1 MKKRMTAV
9 LLSAL
14 MFTGC
19 RAETTEVRERA
30 YVQSAVFSGKD
41 ETSLTLYPFE
51 DAGDILESKG
61 ANTAAAVEE
70 ASVKSG
76 RDVFLGHTE
85 LLCFDEPAFTEEL
98 ESCLME
104 YRLSPG
110 CKMLF
115 LHETELPEDCDT
127 TQLTDSLKMEEE
139 KGRIP
144 ETDLYHVLSE
154 YSGSDGS
161 ALVPALTEKGFALCV
176 IDGSELSGV
185 LSDKAA
191 AGLVWLRGDN
201 YPERIAV
208 AGENG
213 TEDYEVYSA
222 DAKLSAE
229 IVKGIPHVRAE
240 VSIKGNG
247 NGEAAASLIK
257 VCCQAA
263 IEETLKEMKADV
275 IGLDACLAQ
284 DCPEYYAQQD
294 FETAKWAAEFEC
306 VVEMK

>member
-9 LLSAL
+9 FLSML
-14 MFTGC
+14 MLTGC
-19 RAETTEVRERA
+19 RAEVTEVRERA
-30 YVQSAVFSGKD
+30 YVQSAVFSGIN

-61 ANTAAAVEE
+61 ANTAEAVEE
-70 ASVKSG
+70 AAVKAG
-76 RDVFLGHTE
+76 REVFLGHTE
-85 LLCFDEPAFTEEL
+85 LLCFDEPSFTEEL

-115 LHETELPEDCDT
+115 LHETELPEDCDAT
-127 TQLTDSLKMEEE
+127 KLTDSLKMEEE

-154 YSGSDGS
+154 YNGSDGS
-161 ALVPALTEKGFALCV
+161 ALVPALTEEGFAICI
-176 IDGSELSGV
+176 IDGGEVSGV
-185 LSDKAA
+185 VSDKAA

-208 AGENG
+208 AGEDG
-213 TEDYEVYSA
+213 TEDYEIYSA
-222 DAKLSAE
+222 DTKLSAE

-247 NGEAAASLIK
+247 NGEAAVRLIK

-275 IGLDACLAQ
+275 IGFDACLAQ

-294 FETAKWAAEFEC
+294 FETAKWAVEFEC

>member
-1 MKKRMTAV
+1 MKKRMIIA
-9 LLSAL
+9 LLSAVV
-14 MFTGC
+14 FTGC

-30 YVQSAVFSGKD
+30 YVQSAVFSGAD

-51 DAGDILESKG
+51 DAGDVLESKG

-76 RDVFLGHTE
+76 REVFLGHTE
-85 LLCFDEPAFTEEL
+85 LLCFDEPAFTKEL

-127 TQLTDSLKMEEE
+127 TQLTDSLRMEEE

-154 YSGSDGS
+154 YNGSDGS

-176 IDGSELSGV
+176 IDRGEFSGV
-185 LSDKAA
+185 LSDDAA
-191 AGLVWLRGDN
+191 AGLVWLRGEN

-208 AGENG
+208 TGEHG
-213 TEDYEVYSA
+213 TEDYEIYSA
-222 DAKLSAE
+222 DTKLSAE
-229 IVKGIPHVRAE
+229 IVKGIPHVTAE
-240 VSIKGNG
+240 ISIKGKG
-247 NGEAAASLIK
+247 NGEAAARLIK

-263 IEETLKEMKADV
+263 IEETLKGMKADV
-275 IGLDACLAQ
+275 MGLDACLAQ

-294 FETAKWAAEFEC
+294 FETAKWAAVFEC
-306 VVEMK
+306 VVEVK